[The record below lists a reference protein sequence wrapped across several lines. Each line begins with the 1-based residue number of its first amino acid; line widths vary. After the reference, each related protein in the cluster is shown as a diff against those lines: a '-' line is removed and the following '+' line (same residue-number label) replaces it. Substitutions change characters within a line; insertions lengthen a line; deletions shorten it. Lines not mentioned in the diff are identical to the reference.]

1 MAQNAAWWSKTKSLL
16 KDVKKKKK
24 VPVNI
29 NIWDFQNPHAILT
42 L

>member
-16 KDVKKKKK
+16 KDVRKKK

-29 NIWDFQNPHAILT
+29 NIIFGFQNPHATLT

>member
-16 KDVKKKKK
+16 KDVKKKK

-29 NIWDFQNPHAILT
+29 NIIWDFQNPHATLT

>member
-16 KDVKKKKK
+16 KDVKKK

-29 NIWDFQNPHAILT
+29 NIIWDFQNPHAPLT